1 MSWTAVAILGGI
13 GVAIVLIL
21 FVAKRPM
28 RSKSDHSRDHTYL
41 FFRTRTP
48 APTTPRTIT
57 TPATSVGTI
66 MVASAT
72 LAGITKVA
80 SVTSAGITGAFSER

>member
-41 FFRTRTP
+41 FFSNP
-48 APTTPRTIT
+48 DP
-57 TPATSVGTI
+57 GTND
-66 MVASAT
+66 
-72 LAGITKVA
+72 
-80 SVTSAGITGAFSER
+80 TGHHHHSGDFGGHHHGGFGDFGGHHHGGFGDFGGHHGSF